1 MKAIYI
7 IGALKNPIVPEF
19 TNVLVKE
26 GFDAF
31 SEWYTPGPEA
41 DSFLLDYAK
50 RRGWSYKQALNSY
63 AAKHIFDFDIRH
75 LESADIAV
83 MLAPCGKSGHMEL
96 GWHLRSGKPGFI
108 LFEDEPTRFD
118 LMYRFATDVFFNQEE
133 LLVTLRGLR
142 DAV

>member
-1 MKAIYI
+1 MKSVYI

-19 TNVLVKE
+19 TNRLVEE

-63 AAKHIFDFDIRH
+63 AAEHIFNFDVRH
-75 LESADIAV
+75 LEAADIVV
-83 MLAPCGKSGHMEL
+83 MLAPCGKSCHMEF
-96 GWHLRSGKPGFI
+96 GWHARTGKPGFI
-108 LFEDEPTRFD
+108 LFDGEPERFD
-118 LMYRFATDVFFNQEE
+118 LMYRFATDVFFHCEDLFEALKVLKN
-133 LLVTLRGLR
+133 V
-142 DAV
+142 